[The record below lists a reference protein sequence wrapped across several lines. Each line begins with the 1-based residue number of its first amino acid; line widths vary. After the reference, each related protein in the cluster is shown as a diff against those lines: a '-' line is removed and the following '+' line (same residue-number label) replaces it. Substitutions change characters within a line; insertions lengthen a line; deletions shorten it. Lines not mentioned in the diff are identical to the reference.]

1 MEKKLFNRLFL
12 VFSILLLLFSFV
24 FSLCFGAEK
33 ISWGVFFG
41 QGDKFDRI
49 ILLNL
54 RLPRALLVLLTGI
67 LLGGSG
73 AVFQLFFRNPLAEPG
88 IMGISSGA
96 TLGAVI
102 ASSFLPVLHTS
113 LQSVTSVPSATLVP
127 SATSFHASLPSAA
140 RLHTLSSSFYTS
152 LPSAA
157 SGLPPSSATSFFT
170 SFPTFISPVN
180 LFAFLGAL
188 LAGLF
193 VTSLA
198 FTKSGKNSSVMLLL
212 CGTALGTLYS
222 SISSI
227 FLLSINKEL
236 HSIYTWILGSFNGRG
251 WKELMFI
258 LPVSVVSIILML
270 VISRPLDMLSCGEK
284 TAESLGVQ
292 VDKLRILVLI
302 SGSLAVSAAVCA
314 GGTIGFVGLIAPHII
329 RKIYGPKSSSLIPY
343 SMIFGAVLLLFS
355 DTIAR
360 VVIAPSELPAGVITS
375 ILGVPFFLALCL
387 KKS

>member
-1 MEKKLFNRLFL
+1 MKKKLCNRLFL
-12 VFSILLLLFSFV
+12 FFSILILLFSFV
-24 FSLCFGAEK
+24 FSLCCGAEK
-33 ISWGVFFG
+33 ISWGVLFG

-54 RLPRALLVLLTGI
+54 RLPRSLLVFFTGM

-102 ASSFLPVLHTS
+102 AASFLP
-113 LQSVTSVPSATLVP
+113 A
-127 SATSFHASLPSAA
+127 
-140 RLHTLSSSFYTS
+140 
-152 LPSAA
+152 
-157 SGLPPSSATSFFT
+157 FT
-170 SFPTFISPVN
+170 VFGDFISPVN
-180 LFAFLGAL
+180 LFAFLGAI

-222 SISSI
+222 SISSV

-251 WKELMFI
+251 WKELMII
-258 LPVSVVSIILML
+258 LPVSVISIIIMI

-343 SMIFGAVLLLFS
+343 SMIFGAVLLLFA